1 MKILDPRSG
10 NEVFVDYPRDLPA
23 GANAPAGFTAAVR
36 ILQEGLDRPKPPIK
50 ATRASWH
57 LFGSRTSL
65 DARAS
70 SSLATTTKRSLALK
84 VALAALCI
92 SGWSAFGYGRWSF
105 AAAERDRLT
114 QIAASEAEREQ
125 FRGELNELRHRT
137 GDLRAVQDKLAA
149 AREELRLSTAAREK
163 ALAQPSG
170 QRELS
175 VVRSDRG
182 KETVTVTGG
191 IRKIEPPTRA
201 R

>member
-1 MKILDPRSG
+1 MRRQ
-10 NEVFVDYPRDLPA
+10 VC
-23 GANAPAGFTAAVR
+23 TAAVR

-57 LFGSRTSL
+57 LSAVGPL
-65 DARAS
+65 DARGPFPARG
-70 SSLATTTKRSLALK
+70 TTKRSLALK

-92 SGWSAFGYGRWSF
+92 SGWSAFRYGRWSF
-105 AAAERDRLT
+105 AATERDRLT
-114 QIAASEAEREQ
+114 QLTASEAEREQ

-149 AREELRLSTAAREK
+149 AREELRLSSAAREK

-182 KETVTVTGG
+182 KETVAVTGG

>member
-1 MKILDPRSG
+1 
-10 NEVFVDYPRDLPA
+10 
-23 GANAPAGFTAAVR
+23 
-36 ILQEGLDRPKPPIK
+36 
-50 ATRASWH
+50 
-57 LFGSRTSL
+57 L

-105 AAAERDRLT
+105 AATERDRLT

-125 FRGELNELRHRT
+125 FRGELNELRHRI

-163 ALAQPSG
+163 ALAQPG

>member
-1 MKILDPRSG
+1 MRRQVSRLQSAFFRKGWIGLSPRLKLRGPPGISS
-10 NEVFVDYPRDLPA
+10 
-23 GANAPAGFTAAVR
+23 AV
-36 ILQEGLDRPKPPIK
+36 GP
-50 ATRASWH
+50 
-57 LFGSRTSL
+57 L
-65 DARAS
+65 DARGPS
-70 SSLATTTKRSLALK
+70 PLAGTTKRSLALK

-105 AAAERDRLT
+105 AATERDRLT

-137 GDLRAVQDKLAA
+137 GDLRAVEDKLAA
-149 AREELRLSTAAREK
+149 AREELRLSSAAREK

-182 KETVTVTGG
+182 KETVAVTGG

>member
-10 NEVFVDYPRDLPA
+10 NEVFIDYPRDLPA

-50 ATRASWH
+50 VSRAPWH
-57 LFGSRTSL
+57 LFGSRISL

-70 SSLATTTKRSLALK
+70 SALVTTTKRALALK

-92 SGWSAFGYGRWSF
+92 SGWSAFGYERWSF

-114 QIAASEAEREQ
+114 QIAVSEAEREQ

-137 GDLRAVQDKLAA
+137 GDLRGCLSAA
-149 AREELRLSTAAREK
+149 NHGVGETRRGHGGPLDQSRSSC
-163 ALAQPSG
+163 QPDRRVSSG
-170 QRELS
+170 
-175 VVRSDRG
+175 
-182 KETVTVTGG
+182 
-191 IRKIEPPTRA
+191 
-201 R
+201 